1 MSNSGVPIVEDV
13 AGTAGDIVETIE
25 EAVNNVGDAI
35 SDVGEWV
42 DDTVLQPVVDVTK
55 DALTNELVMTV
66 ATITAS
72 VYAPWAIPLIQ
83 GASVAAQGG
92 DIKQVLQASAK
103 AYVAGKI
110 GSEIGGAVGSSVGD
124 VAGQSAGQ
132 IIGSA
137 TGSASVA
144 AITGG
149 DPVEAFIAGGALA
162 SVPVIMGESEYFSDI
177 NTKIKNDT
185 ATAGEI
191 ATYTAAQTLITSAV
205 TGKEVNEELV
215 AATAASAY
223 LGGELLKTVDPDNNF
238 SEAETA
244 LVMDM
249 VDSSMKTYITGGN
262 IQDAVM
268 RDIVKYGS
276 KEFKDYMEDDIGPA
290 VRRTF
295 NKYASLESKAEELD
309 ENTTLRK
316 TALDNFARYENEY
329 EAEVNQL
336 VKKEQKAIDARE
348 EVQAGTMTIEEANM
362 YVEDYESSRTLL
374 EERIDNYYETN
385 LENAAEEYVKYED
398 ILTEITADYS
408 ELITEFEQEA
418 DQIDEKL
425 QPAYDNLKRSF
436 VQSMDTNF
444 NPEEY
449 AEIAALPEDVD
460 PYDHWLQIGQY
471 DKLPTNYDTAK
482 SLAEAN
488 EQVADVEKQR
498 IYEEAITR
506 AGIGG
511 RVSVTPESAKN
522 FFTKLDQQFGD
533 DVSALREVD
542 GATNVAWNQ
551 LEELNLLASLDNGPT
566 FVSPPKLPEPV
577 QQIVDKYNK
586 GSASL
591 GDIENEI
598 KSLGYEILEP
608 QSRVSD
614 PEADMTVIGIGPL
627 DEYNVLP
634 TGDKTSLGSNFEGEI
649 FTDPKTGKDT
659 FRPVKDPFTFFRWN
673 PETGQSEEVEIAKR
687 KPVPIQEQ
695 IKKDPL
701 FFMTTFSQADPEI
714 TQNIQAAT
722 GLDNY
727 FFDISKN
734 AIELAQNTNND
745 TAIKQATEIL
755 KTGDVDAG
763 QNYSNVV
770 GKNSDVWGDEYTP
783 NDEDVNNV
791 LGTVAGNP
799 DIDSQTAINEYVDS
813 RYVDIGEVREAASSQ
828 GYDISDEEAQQYV
841 GQFDEAETLPL
852 YEQQFSPAARVTG
865 VETDLL
871 GLQGSLSELKGD
883 LGSEIGELAGTVGG
897 LGEQVSGLEGDIRG
911 GIGAV
916 GAGLTGLA
924 RQGQQLQRA
933 GRINTLLGLSNIGRS
948 AAQQPPPKQV
958 DPAKI
963 GYLYD
968 ISGESIFATP
978 QQEQLFALP
987 YNKGGNIHS
996 SNAELLNLLRNK

>member
-185 ATAGEI
+185 ATAGEV

-205 TGKEVNEELV
+205 TGKEVNEELI

-238 SEAETA
+238 SEAETS

-336 VKKEQKAIDARE
+336 VEKEQKAIDARE

-398 ILTEITADYS
+398 ILTELTADYS

-449 AEIAALPEDVD
+449 AEIAVLPEDVD

-482 SLAEAN
+482 LLAKAN
-488 EQVADVEKQR
+488 EQVADVERQR

-506 AGIGG
+506 AGIIGQ
-511 RVSVTPESAKN
+511 VAVTPESAKN

-551 LEELNLLASLDNGPT
+551 LEELPLLAMTDAESSG
-566 FVSPPKLPEPV
+566 
-577 QQIVDKYNK
+577 IV
-586 GSASL
+586 
-591 GDIENEI
+591 
-598 KSLGYEILEP
+598 
-608 QSRVSD
+608 V
-614 PEADMTVIGIGPL
+614 
-627 DEYNVLP
+627 
-634 TGDKTSLGSNFEGEI
+634 EI
-649 FTDPKTGKDT
+649 FRDKPDMFYGNSYISTNKNTGQVSIRDATKGDSVT
-659 FRPVKDPFTFFRWN
+659 YSRWN

-687 KPVPIQEQ
+687 KPIPIQEQ
-695 IKKDPL
+695 IKKDP
-701 FFMTTFSQADPEI
+701 FSYMTAFSQADPEI

-763 QNYSNVV
+763 QNYSDII
-770 GKNSDVWGDEYTP
+770 GKNPDVWGDVYTP

-799 DIDSQTAINEYVDS
+799 DIDSQTAVNEYVDS

-963 GYLYD
+963 SYLYD